1 MTGSFDYVKKNAET
15 DPVKF
20 WAAAAEDVMTLGA
33 IRLFSRIMS
42 ASRATTSGV
51 MKVLLVPV

>member
-1 MTGSFDYVKKNAET
+1 E
-15 DPVKF
+15 
-20 WAAAAEDVMTLGA
+20 AAEEFMTLGA

-51 MKVLLVPV
+51 MKVFEVPV